1 MFDQLLSLVKENAG
15 NDIINN
21 NAIPNERNE
30 EAIETATHSITDS
43 LKGAVQSGNF
53 SDVMNLFNGG
63 NNVSSLPLTQHMQGN
78 FIDKLMQQFGLSNS
92 QAGGIASSIIPNVLG
107 KLVHKTN
114 DPNDKSFDLTSILSQ
129 FGGSGFDVSSV
140 LNKLGSGGNN
150 QGGSITDSLKNI
162 LGK

>member
-1 MFDQLLSLVKENAG
+1 
-15 NDIINN
+15 
-21 NAIPNERNE
+21 
-30 EAIETATHSITDS
+30 
-43 LKGAVQSGNF
+43 
-53 SDVMNLFNGG
+53 MNLFNGG

-78 FIDKLMQQFGLSNS
+78 LIDKLMQQFGLSNS